1 MGLCGSGVLVT
12 DLNGGNCNA
21 ATGDFSYGAEGFLF
35 EDGKI
40 GGPVSGMLI
49 TGNMREL
56 WGNLLAAG
64 TDPMDGF
71 SRQVPTLAFENV
83 DFSA

>member
-1 MGLCGSGVLVT
+1 MT

-21 ATGDFSYGAEGFLF
+21 ATGDFSYGIEGFMF
-35 EDGKI
+35 EEGKI
-40 GGPVSGMLI
+40 AGPVSGMLI

-64 TDPMDGF
+64 TDLMDGF